1 MAFDEANH
9 RLFVVT
15 RDPAKV
21 IVLDSDSGKIVT
33 SLPCVG
39 QFDSDDAVYDAG
51 SKRLYVAGTPF
62 LEVFNQRSANSYQLL
77 GQLPA
82 AFHAKT
88 AILVPQL
95 NRYYLAVPR
104 HEDKSAEVRVFEVKP

>member
-15 RDPAKV
+15 RDPEKV
-21 IVLDSDSGKIVT
+21 IVIDSEFGKIVT

-39 QFDSDDAVYDAG
+39 QFDSDDAVYDPG

-77 GQLPA
+77 GQVPP

-88 AILVPQL
+88 EILLPQL
-95 NRYYLAVPR
+95 NRYYLAVN
-104 HEDKSAEVRVFEVKP
+104 HHGDTAAKVQVYQVIQ